1 MCCLSK
7 IGKKLRF
14 TNTEHIKSHGAFS
27 QPSELY
33 VIFGRRE
40 ILQEEWEDHSSEGY
54 LVVPLLASSLNM
66 LEHFF
71 LQVLHS

>member
-7 IGKKLRF
+7 VGNKLRF

-27 QPSELY
+27 QLSELY

-54 LVVPLLASSLNM
+54 
-66 LEHFF
+66 
-71 LQVLHS
+71 

>member
-14 TNTEHIKSHGAFS
+14 TNTEHINTEHME
-27 QPSELY
+27 PSELY

-40 ILQEEWEDHSSEGY
+40 ILQEEWEDHSAEGY
-54 LVVPLLASSLNM
+54 FVVPLLASSLNM

-71 LQVLHS
+71 TGST